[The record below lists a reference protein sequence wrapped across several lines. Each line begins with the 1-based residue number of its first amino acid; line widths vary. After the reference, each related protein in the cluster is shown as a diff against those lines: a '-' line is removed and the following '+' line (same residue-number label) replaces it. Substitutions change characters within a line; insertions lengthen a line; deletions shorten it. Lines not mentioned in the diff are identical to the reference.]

1 MEEKKAKK
9 DVNELIRE
17 RQEEARKQLEISN
30 KNKEI
35 FYDYHFNKCRFK
47 DLLSKDVLDFIAD
60 IAFKPNCDAE
70 STRLL
75 FRTGYCYYFAV
86 MLKDAFNRGKVCAA
100 YPISHFVWV
109 DDNGIPYDIE
119 GIYEGSAEDYIPIE
133 FFNLEDYLGFKQL
146 KPDDPVCSRERLDE
160 IYNNYLEALK
170 KEEKDV

>member
-1 MEEKKAKK
+1 MEEVKVKK
-9 DVNELIRE
+9 DVNDIISEK
-17 RQEEARKQLEISN
+17 QEEAKKRLEISN
-30 KNKEI
+30 ENKKM
-35 FYDYHFNKCRFK
+35 FYDYHNNKCKFK
-47 DLLSKDVLDFIAD
+47 NLLSKDVLNFIAD

-133 FFNLEDYLGFKQL
+133 YFNIEDYLGFKQL
-146 KPDDPVCSRERLDE
+146 KDNDSVCSRERLDE
-160 IYNNYLEALK
+160 IYRNYLNDLK
-170 KEEKDV
+170 KEE